1 MNSVFIQ
8 YLTLARIDFVRQM
21 NNLNKEGYKIDKDK
35 TDMEE
40 FALMIKAAAS
50 GDLLST

>member
-1 MNSVFIQ
+1 
-8 YLTLARIDFVRQM
+8 M
-21 NNLNKEGYKIDKDK
+21 NNLNKAGYKIDKDK

-50 GDLLST
+50 VDLLSTKELSEIQYSG